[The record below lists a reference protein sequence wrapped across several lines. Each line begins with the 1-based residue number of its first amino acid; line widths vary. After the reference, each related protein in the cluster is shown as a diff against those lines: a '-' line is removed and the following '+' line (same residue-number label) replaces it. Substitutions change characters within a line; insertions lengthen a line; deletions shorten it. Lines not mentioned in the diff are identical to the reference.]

1 MVQKTEALRAF
12 TFEGEIEH
20 VVTAEW
26 WEGPQGVGD
35 VQQRGTTVSP
45 GFSDPREGSPVFPNG
60 WGGCDSPVLGCAAG
74 TFQWR
79 ISGISKM
86 NLFWRAL

>member
-12 TFEGEIEH
+12 TFGGEIEH

-35 VQQRGTTVSP
+35 VQQRGTTLTP
-45 GFSDPREGSPVFPNG
+45 GS
-60 WGGCDSPVLGCAAG
+60 GGGGLQCFQTAGEAAICPSLDVPQ
-74 TFQWR
+74 THS
-79 ISGISKM
+79 SGES
-86 NLFWRAL
+86 LES